1 MRSVQ
6 WGRVDEAPEGVG
18 GPETWGGVCRSA
30 TTDGCLALGS
40 VSWRLLA
47 RLALPPPSA
56 VAARS
61 CTGGRPLHRLLHAAG
76 LRVHHA
82 RGARRLR
89 CQRRDEPA
97 AAVVRCALPPT
108 VPVAGRVLLLRG
120 GAALARLR
128 WAAPAAAL
136 GSGSLSRPS
145 PLLPALLHV
154 HRPCRSPIRAGLLEV
169 FGATAIDQTLRGS
182 GREAGDFGESAPL
195 PPAPQQQ
202 ARTGSSRLPLLALKR
217 AATRLCAQA
226 STRSA

>member
-108 VPVAGRVLLLRG
+108 VPGAGRPPLARG
-120 GAALARLR
+120 GRRRSLAAGQLPQLHSDLARL
-128 WAAPAAAL
+128 AARRRCSLLFCTCIDRVVLQFAQACLRSSVRPPSIRRSVARDARPATSVSPRL
-136 GSGSLSRPS
+136 CRPPHDS
-145 PLLPALLHV
+145 
-154 HRPCRSPIRAGLLEV
+154 
-169 FGATAIDQTLRGS
+169 
-182 GREAGDFGESAPL
+182 
-195 PPAPQQQ
+195 
-202 ARTGSSRLPLLALKR
+202 KR
-217 AATRLCAQA
+217 ALAPRVCRCLL
-226 STRSA
+226 